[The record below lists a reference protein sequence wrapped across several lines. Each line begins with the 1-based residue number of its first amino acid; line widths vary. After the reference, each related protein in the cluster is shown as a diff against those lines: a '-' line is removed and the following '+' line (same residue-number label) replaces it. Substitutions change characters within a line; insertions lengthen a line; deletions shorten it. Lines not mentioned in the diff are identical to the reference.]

1 MTASAGKYNC
11 EKRMALELEIFNLKV
26 SYLLRKDISLLRPN
40 LFVSKL
46 IINCNSVNFLFSIFE
61 IALQNA
67 NFDIVNFVIICIEM
81 QWQRRSI
88 FCLIECV

>member
-1 MTASAGKYNC
+1 MTAGVGKYIC
-11 EKRMALELEIFNLKV
+11 EKRMALELEIFNLNV
-26 SYLLRKDISLLRPN
+26 SYLLRKEISLLRPN

-67 NFDIVNFVIICIEM
+67 NFDIVNVVIICIEM

-88 FCLIECV
+88 ICLIECV